1 MSADETEPDA
11 PSARAAPLARTARR
25 VAVAA
30 VGGTLLAAGVVMLVL
45 PGPGLLVVPAALGVL
60 GLEFETPR
68 RGRDALLDG
77 LRRLRA
83 RRAPGVREEP
93 PSA

>member
-1 MSADETEPDA
+1 MSAGGAEPDE
-11 PSARAAPLARTARR
+11 PSPRAPLARTVRR

-30 VGGTLLAAGVVMLVL
+30 AGGTLLAAGMVMLVL

-60 GLEFETPR
+60 GLEFEAPR
-68 RGRDALLDG
+68 RGRDALVAR

-83 RRAPGVREEP
+83 RRRTGARPKRSEP
-93 PSA
+93 